1 MQEGLQKGKGKKS
14 TRETSSKLLD
24 KEKLKNKKAEK
35 KSETAVING
44 ALLCNSSCIKAPCT
58 CKASQCIQ

>member
-24 KEKLKNKKAEK
+24 NKNLKIKKQKRKVKL
-35 KSETAVING
+35 
-44 ALLCNSSCIKAPCT
+44 
-58 CKASQCIQ
+58 Q